1 MTEPALQLSII
12 IPSFNEEARLPPTL
26 ERIYNFLSDRRDQLN
41 HTEIIVVDDGSTD
54 GTAKIAADWM
64 RRFPNMRLVSN
75 GRNRGKGFSVR
86 HGMLEAVGQL
96 TLFTDADLS
105 TPIEEMDK
113 LLDALR
119 TRDVAIGSR
128 ALDRSMI
135 ETHQAWPRELAGII
149 FNTFVRIL
157 TGLPY
162 LDTQCGFKA
171 FRRERAI
178 ICFEQQRSER
188 FGFDPEL
195 LYLAKRHGLT
205 CIEVPVRWAHDP
217 RTKVHVVTD
226 SIDMFFELLRIQ
238 WNTLLG
244 RYPRGKNG

>member
-1 MTEPALQLSII
+1 MTAPVPELSII

-26 ERIYNFLSDRRDQLN
+26 ERIYNFLAARGDQLRS
-41 HTEIIVVDDGSTD
+41 TEIIVVDDGSTD
-54 GTAKIAADWM
+54 GTAKVAEDWM
-64 RRFPNMRLVSN
+64 LKFPTLRLVSN

-86 HGMLEAVGQL
+86 HGMLEARGRL

-105 TPIEEMDK
+105 TPMEEMDK
-113 LLDALR
+113 LLESLR
-119 TRDVAIGSR
+119 TQDVAIGSR
-128 ALDRSMI
+128 ALDRGMI
-135 ETHQAWPRELAGII
+135 ETHQTRLREIAGII
-149 FNTFVRIL
+149 FNGFVRLL

-205 CIEVPVRWAHDP
+205 CVEVPVRWAHDP
-217 RTKVHVVTD
+217 RTKVHVVSD
-226 SIDMFFELLRIQ
+226 SFDMFFELLRIQ
-238 WNTLLG
+238 WNNWLG
-244 RYPRGKNG
+244 RYPRTKDT